1 MAYRFGG
8 PFIPAIV
15 GFNPW
20 VATLHIETIQTL
32 DRPELA
38 IYRTLR
44 RPEEHERE
52 GVLVASNIK
61 VVQRL
66 LVSRFQVV
74 SALVTSEW
82 FQRLESKLRARPEDI
97 RVYVGEK
104 ALLESITGYQ
114 LHQGALAVARIPPQ
128 PGFERLLENS
138 PRPCLLAAVEGIA
151 SAENLGTIIRNCAA
165 FGVHF
170 LLVGETSCSPFQR
183 RSVSGSMGTLFEQ
196 PVVQVDNLVDKIFAL
211 RARGVRCLA
220 AHPRPGA
227 KRLADVDL
235 RGDCC
240 LVFGAEGPGL
250 TAEVLAACDAAVEI
264 PMPSHMNSLN
274 VASASAVF
282 LYEAT
287 RQRGDV
293 GALSSERGIHPAR
306 P

>member
-1 MAYRFGG
+1 M
-8 PFIPAIV
+8 
-15 GFNPW
+15 
-20 VATLHIETIQTL
+20 ATLHIETILSL
-32 DRPELA
+32 DTPELA

-44 RPEEHERE
+44 RPEEHERA

-66 LVSRFQVV
+66 LVSRFPVV
-74 SALVTSEW
+74 SVLLTPEW
-82 FQRLESKLRARPEDI
+82 FERLEPKLRARTEDI
-97 RVYVGEK
+97 HVYVGEK
-104 ALLESITGYQ
+104 ALLETITGYQ

-128 PGFERLLENS
+128 PGFAALLETS
-138 PRPCLLAAVEGIA
+138 PRPLLLAAVEGIA

-170 LLVGETSCSPFQR
+170 LIVGETCCSPFQR
-183 RSVSGSMGTLFEQ
+183 RAVSGSMGTIFEQ
-196 PVVQVDNLVDKIFAL
+196 PVVHVDSLVEKLTAL

-220 AHPRPGA
+220 AHPRPGS
-227 KRLADVDL
+227 KKLSVVDL
-235 RGDCC
+235 RSDCC

-250 TAEVLAACDAAVEI
+250 TADALAACDDTVEI

-274 VASASAVF
+274 VASATAVF

-287 RQRGDV
+287 RQRG
-293 GALSSERGIHPAR
+293 GGPTAESPR